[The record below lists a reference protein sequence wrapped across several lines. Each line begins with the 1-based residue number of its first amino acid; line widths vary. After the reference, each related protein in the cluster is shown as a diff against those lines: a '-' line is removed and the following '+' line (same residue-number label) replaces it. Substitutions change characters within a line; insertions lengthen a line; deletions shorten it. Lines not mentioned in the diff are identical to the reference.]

1 MRESTHSRHTQ
12 FSVDNRHRHE
22 LFSTTQKSSVGFTIH
37 TLHRT
42 KPCYLLPVFSCSCL
56 YSLFFLCLNSSF
68 SKLFFPSHASHLATH
83 PRTTKSFLMT
93 LLLLDDSLLDYTFMN
108 ISHPYTSW
116 LQTQTH
122 ERSYFLAFTFF
133 LRLAL
138 LCEVDLGTFWCF
150 KHCKSKDFRADHE
163 SKSWVVI
170 ASSLGFGLSCYFRKK
185 VRLYDELHQPLALF
199 NEP

>member
-1 MRESTHSRHTQ
+1 
-12 FSVDNRHRHE
+12 
-22 LFSTTQKSSVGFTIH
+22 
-37 TLHRT
+37 
-42 KPCYLLPVFSCSCL
+42 
-56 YSLFFLCLNSSF
+56 
-68 SKLFFPSHASHLATH
+68 
-83 PRTTKSFLMT
+83 
-93 LLLLDDSLLDYTFMN
+93 
-108 ISHPYTSW
+108 
-116 LQTQTH
+116 
-122 ERSYFLAFTFF
+122 FF

-170 ASSLGFGLSCYFRKK
+170 ASSLGFGVSCSFRKK